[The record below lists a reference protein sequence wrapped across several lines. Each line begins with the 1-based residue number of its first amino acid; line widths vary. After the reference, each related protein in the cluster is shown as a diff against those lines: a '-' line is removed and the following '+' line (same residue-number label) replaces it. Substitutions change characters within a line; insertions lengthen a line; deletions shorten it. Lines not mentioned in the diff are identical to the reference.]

1 MEEVD
6 GKIYDVWKYE
16 TEMKLNK
23 LIETLKANGKNILK
37 ITMGKDF
44 NLTYFNDNIPFAWW
58 LMDMN
63 RKRHRRKTETKKKIK
78 NQNQIEHG
86 THYGDFSVS
95 MLFEGWNCF
104 FKGKPF

>member
-44 NLTYFNDNIPFAWW
+44 NLTYFNDNIPFA
-58 LMDMN
+58 
-63 RKRHRRKTETKKKIK
+63 
-78 NQNQIEHG
+78 
-86 THYGDFSVS
+86 
-95 MLFEGWNCF
+95 
-104 FKGKPF
+104 